1 MANTN
6 SNANDMTTPEE
17 SALYQQ
23 LNDGYGET
31 RDELNQL
38 IGQIQMA
45 EAFSKMSDVVSLQK
59 LQYIKEHKLY
69 KALKGRLLNIDGEK
83 RPMVGTFEEF
93 CRFIGTSK
101 STVEERLQNANQFGI
116 EAAETFERIGVST
129 KSLRLAR
136 KLPEDEQAIVAEY
149 TSKPEVTKEEVQQLI
164 SELDE
169 KHQAT
174 LAQKEAEV
182 AAAKQQAEK
191 ATLSLNSNR
200 ALLNKSEQEVEK
212 LTIQIE
218 ERKLKVNDIERNV
231 NEITGEAAKSTNKI
245 VVAANEMSELATKI
259 AEITGDNAE
268 AILQTAMPQVY
279 EFYLD
284 SIQRAAAAFL
294 EFDHIFGAYANTAK
308 AKFSLIEQMAAQLET
323 EQAE

>member
-1 MANTN
+1 MSLDNN
-6 SNANDMTTPEE
+6 NDVMDMTTAEE
-17 SALYQQ
+17 AALYQK

-45 EAFSKMSDVVSLQK
+45 EAFAKIADVVSLQK
-59 LQYIKEHKLY
+59 LQHIKENKLY
-69 KALKGRLLNIDGEK
+69 KALKGKTIKIGLEK
-83 RPMVGTFEEF
+83 VPMVGTFDEF
-93 CRFIGTSK
+93 CKLIGSSRTAID
-101 STVEERLQNANQFGI
+101 ERLTNLNQFGL

-136 KLPEDEQAIVAEY
+136 KLPEDEQALIAEY
-149 TSKPEVTKEEVQQLI
+149 TSKPEVTKDDVQQLI

-169 KHQAT
+169 KHKAE
-174 LAQKEAEV
+174 LARKEAEI
-182 AAAKQQAEK
+182 AAAKQATEK

-218 ERKLKVNDIERNV
+218 ERKLKVNDIDRHV
-231 NEITGEAAKSTNKI
+231 NEITAVASKSTNKI
-245 VVAANEMSELATKI
+245 VTAANEMSELALKL
-259 AEITGDNAE
+259 AELENPNAD
-268 AILQTAMPQVY
+268 AILSAAMPQVY
-279 EFYLD
+279 DFYLD
-284 SIQRAAAAFL
+284 AVQRAAACFM
-294 EFDHIFGAYANTAK
+294 EFDHIFGAYANTSK
-308 AKFSLIEQMAAQLET
+308 ATFNLIQQMAEQL